1 MCCSQLFLTHVAQ
14 RLTAVPIKA
23 IAAFKRVKAL
33 TKDLDVIANS
43 LKASE
48 HLVVSED
55 NKKVKRKTP
64 LPEVDVMDIQRRTV
78 VAENFQGSPT
88 IGKSTH
94 LLLPGLVAQAQHAS
108 RKHATTAARRRACVR
123 PPTLDAGLALQSLSQ
138 RSSPATARSRWC
150 ASAPRAPPAA
160 SCLRGWR

>member
-1 MCCSQLFLTHVAQ
+1 
-14 RLTAVPIKA
+14 VPIKA

-55 NKKVKRKTP
+55 NRKVKRKTP
-64 LPEVDVMDIQRRTV
+64 LPEVDVTDIQRRTV

-88 IGKSTH
+88 IGKPTAT
-94 LLLPGLVAQAQHAS
+94 PAAACLVVQAQHAS
-108 RKHATTAARRRACVR
+108 RKHAATAVHGRACVR
-123 PPTLDAGLALQSLSQ
+123 APTLFACLALQNLSQ
-138 RSSPATARSRWC
+138 LSSPPMARSRWSV
-150 ASAPRAPPAA
+150 SAPRVPPAA
-160 SCLRGWR
+160 SCPPGWR